1 MTGHRT
7 VTMSFAATV
16 LALGSCGGGARQD
29 ADEQVGTYT
38 LDVTTASFPASQRL
52 GRQAQMRVAVKNTG
66 AAAVKNVA
74 VAVDSFSR
82 RSEQPGLADAG
93 RPVWIVDESP
103 GGGTTAFADTW
114 ALAGLAP
121 GQTKTFRWTLTPIE
135 AGSYRVK
142 YTVGAG
148 LDGKA
153 RTRGSQGASSLTGT
167 FAVRVSR
174 RPSAARVN
182 PETGAVERVAREAD
196 IP

>member
-1 MTGHRT
+1 MTGHRA
-7 VTMSFAATV
+7 VTTTFALAV
-16 LALGSCGGGARQD
+16 LALAACGGRERQD
-29 ADEQVGTYT
+29 ADEQEGSYT
-38 LDVTTASFPASQRL
+38 LDVTTASFPASQRV
-52 GRQAQMRVAVKNTG
+52 GRQSRMRVAVKNTG
-66 AAAVKNVA
+66 AEALKNVA

-114 ALAGLAP
+114 ALEGLAP
-121 GQTKTFRWTLTPIE
+121 GETKPFRWTLTPVE

-142 YTVGAG
+142 YTVRAG

-153 RTRGSQGASSLTGT
+153 RTRGTQGASSLTGT

-174 RPSAARVN
+174 KPSAARVN
-182 PETGAVERVAREAD
+182 PETGVVERSAR
-196 IP
+196 